1 MKIADLVSATGA
13 SLKHGAG
20 SLEFIGVST
29 DTRTIKKG
37 DVFFALKGPNFD
49 GHAFIKDAYQKGAIG
64 AVVELIPSL
73 DPSRAYNV
81 MVVRDTL
88 RALGH
93 FAAHVRA
100 QYKIPLI
107 AVAGSTGK
115 TTTKEMIAAMLQR
128 SRPVLKSEGNMNNL
142 VGVPKTLFKLNQTL
156 APDMRGQA
164 YKAVVLELGI
174 SEPREMERLGYICK
188 PDVALITN
196 IGRGHLLSLGS
207 LEGVAK
213 EKARLIEFLSENG
226 VKAVNLDDPWTV
238 KIASVIKPEA
248 AKVTFSLK
256 EKADVM
262 LLEMKAGFEGID
274 IVFGVCG
281 SRVPVRLVGPAVCNV
296 VNAAAAIAA
305 VLSLDVKTEDM
316 QSALNAFVPVHGRME
331 VLKAGGLTV
340 LDDTYNAN
348 PESMAV
354 ALETLKA
361 ASGRKIAVIGDM
373 LELGYASAEAHRE
386 IGRLAASSGVDMLIT
401 VGEMSK
407 RVAAAA
413 VAAGIKAASVH
424 AFANKADVIGAL
436 KGIVKEG
443 DVVLVKGSRAVGL
456 EAVVESLKAKE

>member
-20 SLEFIGVST
+20 SIEFTGVST

-37 DVFFALKGPNFD
+37 EVFFALKGPNFD
-49 GHAFIKDAYQKGAIG
+49 GHAFIKDAYRKGAIG
-64 AVVELIPSL
+64 VVVELIPSL
-73 DPSRAYNV
+73 DPSHAYNV

-93 FAAHVRA
+93 FAAHVRGN
-100 QYKIPLI
+100 YKIPLV
-107 AVAGSTGK
+107 AVAGSAGK
-115 TTTKEMIAAMLQR
+115 TTTKEMIAAILER

-142 VGVPKTLFKLNQTL
+142 VGVPKTLFKLTQTH
-156 APDMRGQA
+156 
-164 YKAVVLELGI
+164 KAVVLELGI
-174 SEPREMERLGYICK
+174 SKPREMERLGYICK

-213 EKARLIEFLSENG
+213 EKAQIFEFLAENG
-226 VKAVNLDDPWTV
+226 VKVVNLDDPWTV
-238 KIASVIKPEA
+238 KIASVMKPEA

-256 EKADVM
+256 EKADVTVV
-262 LLEMKAGFEGID
+262 EMKAGFDGID
-274 IVFGVCG
+274 VVFGVRG
-281 SRVPVRLVGPAVCNV
+281 QSVPVRLGSPAVCNV
-296 VNAAAAIAA
+296 ANAAAAIAA
-305 VLSLDVKTEDM
+305 VLSLDVKIGDI
-316 QSALNAFVPVHGRME
+316 QSALNSFVPVHGRME

-348 PESMAV
+348 PESMAA

-361 ASGRKIAVIGDM
+361 ASGRKIAVLGDM
-373 LELGYASAEAHRE
+373 LELGDASVEAHRE
-386 IGRLAASSGVDMLIT
+386 IGKLAAGCGVDALIT

-407 RVAAAA
+407 TVAESA
-413 VAAGIKAASVH
+413 VAAGLKAASVH
-424 AFANKADVIGAL
+424 ALANKADAIGAL
-436 KGIVKEG
+436 KLIVKEG
-443 DVVLVKGSRAVGL
+443 DCVLVKGSRAVGL

>member
-1 MKIADLVSATGA
+1 MKIADLVEATGA

-20 SLEFIGVST
+20 SIEFTGVST

-37 DVFFALKGPNFD
+37 EVFFALKGPNFD

-93 FAAHVRA
+93 FAAHIRA
-100 QYKIPLI
+100 QHKIPLV

-115 TTTKEMIAAMLQR
+115 TTTKEMIAAMLER
-128 SRPVLKSEGNMNNL
+128 SFTPSPVLKSEGNMNNL
-142 VGVPKTLFKLNQTL
+142 VGVPKTLFKLTH
-156 APDMRGQA
+156 AH
-164 YKAVVLELGI
+164 KAVVLELGI

-188 PDVALITN
+188 PDVAVITN
-196 IGRGHLLSLGS
+196 IGRGHLLSFGS
-207 LEGVAK
+207 VEGVAK
-213 EKARLIEFLSENG
+213 EKAQIFDFLSENG
-226 VKAVNLDDPWTV
+226 VKVVNLDDPWTV
-238 KIASVIKPEA
+238 KIASVMRPEA
-248 AKVTFSLK
+248 AKATFSLK
-256 EKADVM
+256 DKADVM
-262 LLEMKAGFEGID
+262 VLELKAGFDGID
-274 IVFGVCG
+274 VVFGVRG
-281 SRVPVRLVGPAVCNV
+281 QSVPVRLGTPAVCNV
-296 VNAAAAIAA
+296 ANAAAAIAA
-305 VLSLDVKTEDM
+305 VLSLDVKTGDM

-348 PESMAV
+348 PESMAA
-354 ALETLKA
+354 ALQTLKA

-373 LELGYASAEAHRE
+373 LELGGASMEAHRE
-386 IGRLAASSGVDMLIT
+386 IGGLAAACGVDVLIA

-407 RVAAAA
+407 TVAQSA
-413 VAAGIKAASVH
+413 VAAGMKAASAH
-424 AFANKADVIGAL
+424 ACANKADAIGAL
-436 KGIVKEG
+436 KGIVKQG

-456 EAVVESLKAKE
+456 EAVVESLMTKE